1 MIWNFLA
8 DDAATSA
15 AATEAASNGSFFGS
29 YGTWIMLGA
38 VVLLMV
44 VYFIFSSRRRKKQEA
59 EIDDMMSNLV
69 PGDKILTIGR
79 WHGEIVEVLEDG
91 MFVVKTGSDEH
102 PGYVTIEKAAIAH
115 IFKNKPEDVETVET
129 ELPPAENGDGVF
141 EENAAETTETES
153 ATESATEEVP
163 ALEETATETTTE
175 LPTLGP
181 SDKNE

>member
-8 DDAATSA
+8 DSASATTS
-15 AATEAASNGSFFGS
+15 EAAQTGGFFGS

-79 WHGEIVEVLEDG
+79 WHAEIVEVLEDG
-91 MFVVKTGSDEH
+91 MFVVKTGSEAH
-102 PGYVTIEKAAIAH
+102 PGYVTIEKSAIAH
-115 IFKNKPEDVETVET
+115 IFKKQSEDVENVET
-129 ELPPAENGDGVF
+129 ELPPENTDGVF
-141 EENAAETTETES
+141 EETTDTAAPEATEKAADETAET
-153 ATESATEEVP
+153 A
-163 ALEETATETTTE
+163 ETAEAE

-181 SDKNE
+181 DKNE